1 MKYARNLKNLGKNV
15 QKQRKLRG
23 ITQEEL
29 AAEIG
34 VSSTYIGFIEQSK
47 RQPAIDT
54 LDKIARA
61 LKVKLSELLD

>member
-1 MKYARNLKNLGKNV
+1 MKYTRSLKNLGKNV
-15 QKQRKLRG
+15 KKHRRARG
-23 ITQEEL
+23 FTQEEL
-29 AAEIG
+29 AAEVG

-61 LKVKLSELLD
+61 LKVKLSELID